1 MMRLLLS
8 FCTLLLTMPSW
19 ACDVCQKQQPKV
31 LQGISHGTGPQ
42 SSLDMPIIVV
52 SAIIVLITLFFS
64 VKYMVRPNEGN
75 PDHIKRSILN
85 TSSHN
90 G

>member
-1 MMRLLLS
+1 MMRAFL
-8 FCTLLLTMPSW
+8 FFGTMLLTMPSW

-42 SSLDMPIIVV
+42 SSWDMPIITV
-52 SAIIVLITLFFS
+52 SAIIVLFTLFFA
-64 VKYMVRPNEGN
+64 VKFMVRPNEGD

-85 TSSHN
+85 TSTHH